1 MTCTVLHFW
10 RFSLLKWAV
19 DWKVSAS
26 LFRARRRP
34 KVGQFWWELI
44 ESVRRSAYQFSGDIF
59 IRRPQGFTH
68 IPPHDPHTRYAR
80 SKAIMNQITYLAH
93 LYLANDFSDLAVG
106 SMAGQPSLHSSLS
119 HAQVP
124 QVIGID
130 LRYANYATMK
140 SPCQTYRFGP
150 DQMPKPFSRYH

>member
-1 MTCTVLHFW
+1 MYSICISLSFNTYTLTVAIAIF
-10 RFSLLKWAV
+10 
-19 DWKVSAS
+19 
-26 LFRARRRP
+26 
-34 KVGQFWWELI
+34 VGSDNETLQVRTQT
-44 ESVRRSAYQFSGDIF
+44 VRRSAYRTGENRQFSGDIF
-59 IRRPQGFTH
+59 IRRPQRFTH

-106 SMAGQPSLHSSLS
+106 SMAGQPSFYSSLS
-119 HAQVP
+119 LAQVP

-130 LRYANYATMK
+130 LRYADYATMK